1 MSVQYIQYNKI
12 QNNKTIQC
20 KQASGRLF
28 QRRGPSTLNVLVL
41 NSKRSVSE
49 DLSDLDRI
57 LQKHSGAS
65 PLNHFNTD
73 KMIIKSVLKLSG
85 NQGGE
90 SVAF

>member
-1 MSVQYIQYNKI
+1 MQCQYNIYKIIQYNKI

-20 KQASGRLF
+20 KQASGCLF

-57 LQKHSGAS
+57 LHKHSGAS
-65 PLNHFNTD
+65 PRNNFNTN
-73 KMIIKSVLKLSG
+73 KMIIKSVLKLGG
-85 NQGGE
+85 NQ
-90 SVAF
+90 